1 MEKHEGKDIFIR
13 GFNRELY
20 LKVRIYAAAKGLPT
34 WKAIEQL
41 IAIGLRVQGVRPQED
56 SSEFDIFVLP
66 KRTGGQGAT
75 SILEKEQ
82 GPQGNKT

>member
-41 IAIGLRVQGVRPQED
+41 IVIGLRVQGVRPQED
-56 SSEFDIFVLP
+56 SSGFDIFVLP
-66 KRTGGQGAT
+66 KAKGGQDAASVLG
-75 SILEKEQ
+75 KEQ
-82 GPQGNKT
+82 GLQGNKT